1 MPALITR
8 CPACATMF
16 KVVPDQL
23 RVSEGWVRCGHCGEV
38 FDASAHLQ
46 PPDAVTQEQQQQPA
60 QEQEQEQEQGA
71 QSVAGASPSEA
82 APESGPPEAGP
93 SLAGPPREQ
102 RDHVAAADEEP
113 FAGVD
118 SEPASDLSPDSIASS
133 PQTEIDEELLEDE
146 PDSVR
151 LQAERQALQEDPLD
165 RPFSLRR
172 EDLSAPA
179 ELTPSELPAAAAP
192 LEELTFVRQARREAR
207 WQRPAVRGLLA
218 LLALALAGLLG
229 LQVAVQERDRL
240 AAAEPVLRPWLVRV
254 CDLLGCRV
262 APPRRIEAIAIEGS
276 TFNRL
281 RPDAYRL
288 QVTLKNQSGAQVAM
302 PAIELTLT
310 DGEEQP
316 VVRRVLMPGELG
328 AARLALAA
336 RAEWSGTAAFALQDT
351 SLASRVAGYRVLAF
365 YP

>member
-23 RVSEGWVRCGHCGEV
+23 RVSEGWVRCGRCSEV

-46 PPDAVTQEQQQQPA
+46 PPAAVAQA
-60 QEQEQEQEQGA
+60 QEQEVRGQEA
-71 QSVAGASPSEA
+71 QSGAGAPPPPAGLEADPFDADAPPPGAADVRDRIAAEA
-82 APESGPPEAGP
+82 APPVAGP
-93 SLAGPPREQ
+93 
-102 RDHVAAADEEP
+102 
-113 FAGVD
+113 D
-118 SEPASDLSPDSIASS
+118 SEPTSELSPDSVASS
-133 PQTEIDEELLEDE
+133 PLTEVDEELPDDE
-146 PDSVR
+146 PDSIR
-151 LQAERQALQEDPLD
+151 LQAEQQALQEDPLD

-179 ELTPSELPAAAAP
+179 ELTPSELPPVAAP

-207 WQRPAVRGLLA
+207 WQRPALRALLS

-240 AAAEPVLRPWLVRV
+240 AAAEPLRPWLARV
-254 CDLLGCRV
+254 CEPLGCRIS
-262 APPRRIEAIAIEGS
+262 APRRIEAIAIDGS

-288 QVTLKNQSGAQVAM
+288 QVTLKNQSGTQVAM

-310 DGEEQP
+310 DSEEQP

-328 AARLALAA
+328 AARLVLAA
-336 RAEWSGTAAFALQDT
+336 RAEWSGSAALALPDT

>member
-23 RVSEGWVRCGHCGEV
+23 RVSEGWVRCGHCSEV

-46 PPDAVTQEQQQQPA
+46 PPAAVAQA
-60 QEQEQEQEQGA
+60 QEQEA
-71 QSVAGASPSEA
+71 NSI
-82 APESGPPEAGP
+82 APVPPVDAVPGPPSPGAGLP
-93 SLAGPPREQ
+93 LPEPP
-102 RDHVAAADEEP
+102 DATAAADEEHFGAREP
-113 FAGVD
+113 
-118 SEPASDLSPDSIASS
+118 EPASDLSPDSVASS
-133 PQTEIDEELLEDE
+133 PLTEIDEQLPDDE
-146 PDSVR
+146 PDSLR
-151 LQAERQALQEDPLD
+151 IRAEQQALEEDPLD

-179 ELTPSELPAAAAP
+179 ELTPSELPGLAAP

-207 WQRPAVRGLLA
+207 WRRPAVRGLLS

-240 AAAEPVLRPWLVRV
+240 AAAEPALRPWLARA
-254 CDLLGCRV
+254 CDPLGCRI
-262 APPRRIEAIAIEGS
+262 APPRRIEVIAIDGS

-281 RPDAYRL
+281 RPDVYRL

-336 RAEWSGTAAFALQDT
+336 RAEWSGTAAFALQDP

>member
-1 MPALITR
+1 MPALVTR

-46 PPDAVTQEQQQQPA
+46 PEAAVAQAQAQAAQPEPDLPDA
-60 QEQEQEQEQGA
+60 G
-71 QSVAGASPSEA
+71 
-82 APESGPPEAGP
+82 
-93 SLAGPPREQ
+93 LRPREAQ
-102 RDHVAAADEEP
+102 DPHDEIDADDQERVAAAD
-113 FAGVD
+113 AGR
-118 SEPASDLSPDSIASS
+118 PSDLPPDSLASL

-151 LQAERQALQEDPLD
+151 LQAEQQALQEDPLD

-172 EDLSAPA
+172 EDLSAPG
-179 ELTPSELPAAAAP
+179 ELTASGLPGDAAP
-192 LEELTFVRQARREAR
+192 LEELTFVRQARREAH
-207 WQRPAVRGLLA
+207 WQRPAVRALLA
-218 LLALALAGLLG
+218 LLALVLAGLLG

-240 AAAEPVLRPWLVRV
+240 AASEPALQPWLARL
-254 CDLLGCRV
+254 CEPLGCRIS
-262 APPRRIEAIAIEGS
+262 PPRRIEAIAIDGS

-288 QVTLKNQSGAQVAM
+288 QVTLRNQSATDVAM
-302 PAIELTLT
+302 PAVELTLT
-310 DGEEQP
+310 DSEEQA

-328 AARLALAA
+328 AARLALGA
-336 RAEWSGTAAFALQDT
+336 RAEWSGTAALTLQDPA
-351 SLASRVAGYRVLAF
+351 LASRVAGYRVLAF

>member
-23 RVSEGWVRCGHCGEV
+23 RVSEGWVRCGHCAEV

-46 PPDAVTQEQQQQPA
+46 PAAAVAQA
-60 QEQEQEQEQGA
+60 QEQEA
-71 QSVAGASPSEA
+71 QSGAVVPPAQDATEPYPFDTGAPALASPEA
-82 APESGPPEAGP
+82 PDEVATEDDEP
-93 SLAGPPREQ
+93 L
-102 RDHVAAADEEP
+102 AAADSSP
-113 FAGVD
+113 Q
-118 SEPASDLSPDSIASS
+118 SEPPPDSVASS

-146 PDSVR
+146 PDSVQ
-151 LQAERQALQEDPLD
+151 LQAEQEALQEDPLD

-179 ELTPSELPAAAAP
+179 ELTPSELPGDAAP

-207 WQRPAVRGLLA
+207 WQRPAVRGLLT

-240 AAAEPVLRPWLVRV
+240 AAGEPALRPWLARA
-254 CDLLGCRV
+254 CEPLGCRI
-262 APPRRIEAIAIEGS
+262 APPRRIEAIAIDGS

-288 QVTLKNQSGAQVAM
+288 QVTLKNQSGMDVAM
-302 PAIELTLT
+302 PAVELTLT
-310 DGEEQP
+310 DSEEQP

-336 RAEWSGTAAFALQDT
+336 RTEWSGTAALALQDT

>member
-23 RVSEGWVRCGHCGEV
+23 RVSEGWVRCGHCSEV

-46 PPDAVTQEQQQQPA
+46 PPAAVAQA
-60 QEQEQEQEQGA
+60 QEQEA
-71 QSVAGASPSEA
+71 QSGAAVPPTQDATEPSPFDAGVPALASQEA
-82 APESGPPEAGP
+82 PGEIAAEDDEPF
-93 SLAGPPREQ
+93 
-102 RDHVAAADEEP
+102 AAADP
-113 FAGVD
+113 SPQ
-118 SEPASDLSPDSIASS
+118 SEPPPDSVASS
-133 PQTEIDEELLEDE
+133 PQTEIDEELPEDE
-146 PDSVR
+146 PDSVQ
-151 LQAERQALQEDPLD
+151 LQAEQEALQEDPLD

-179 ELTPSELPAAAAP
+179 ELTPGELPGDAAP

-207 WQRPAVRGLLA
+207 WQRPAMRGLLS
-218 LLALALAGLLG
+218 LLALALAGLLA

-240 AAAEPVLRPWLVRV
+240 AAAEPALRPWLASV
-254 CDLLGCRV
+254 CERLGCRV
-262 APPRRIEAIAIEGS
+262 APPRRIDAIAIDGS

-288 QVTLKNQSGAQVAM
+288 EVTLKNQSGTQVAM
-302 PAIELTLT
+302 PAVELTLT
-310 DGEEQP
+310 DSAEQP

-328 AARLALAA
+328 AARLALPA
-336 RAEWSGTAAFALQDT
+336 RAEWSGTVALALQDT
-351 SLASRVAGYRVLAF
+351 SLAGHVAGYRVLAF

>member
-1 MPALITR
+1 
-8 CPACATMF
+8 
-16 KVVPDQL
+16 VP
-23 RVSEGWVRCGHCGEV
+23 
-38 FDASAHLQ
+38 
-46 PPDAVTQEQQQQPA
+46 PPP
-60 QEQEQEQEQGA
+60 
-71 QSVAGASPSEA
+71 A
-82 APESGPPEAGP
+82 APEAPEADP
-93 SLAGPPREQ
+93 FDVPPP
-102 RDHVAAADEEP
+102 AAAEVRDDSAAAAP
-113 FAGVD
+113 D
-118 SEPASDLSPDSIASS
+118 SERISDLSPDSVVSS
-133 PQTEIDEELLEDE
+133 PLTEIDEELPDDE

-151 LQAERQALQEDPLD
+151 LQAEQEALQEDPLD

-179 ELTPSELPAAAAP
+179 ELTASELPGTAAP

-207 WQRPAVRGLLA
+207 WQRPAVRGLLSV
-218 LLALALAGLLG
+218 LALALAGLLG

-240 AAAEPVLRPWLVRV
+240 AAAEPALRPWLDRV
-254 CDLLGCRV
+254 CDPLGCRI
-262 APPRRIEAIAIEGS
+262 APPRRIEAIAIDGS

-288 QVTLKNQSGAQVAM
+288 EVTLKNQSAGQVAL
-302 PAIELTLT
+302 PAVELTLT
-310 DGEEQP
+310 DSEEQP

-336 RAEWSGTAAFALQDT
+336 RAEWSGTAAFALQDA

>member
-23 RVSEGWVRCGHCGEV
+23 RVSEGWVRCGHCSEV

-46 PPDAVTQEQQQQPA
+46 PPAAVA
-60 QEQEQEQEQGA
+60 QAQAPEQESQGQEAQSGAGA
-71 QSVAGASPSEA
+71 QPPPAGPEADPFDAGAPPPGAADLRDQIAAEEAPPVA
-82 APESGPPEAGP
+82 APD
-93 SLAGPPREQ
+93 L
-102 RDHVAAADEEP
+102 
-113 FAGVD
+113 
-118 SEPASDLSPDSIASS
+118 EPASDLSPDSVTS
-133 PQTEIDEELLEDE
+133 PPLTEIDEELPDDE
-146 PDSVR
+146 PDPLR
-151 LQAERQALQEDPLD
+151 LQAEQQALQEDPLD

-179 ELTPSELPAAAAP
+179 GLTPSELPGVAAP

-207 WQRPAVRGLLA
+207 WQRPAVRGLLS

-240 AAAEPVLRPWLVRV
+240 AAAEPALRPWLARV
-254 CDLLGCRV
+254 CDPLGCRV
-262 APPRRIEAIAIEGS
+262 APPRRIEAIAIDGS

-288 QVTLKNQSGAQVAM
+288 EVTLKNQSAGQVAL
-302 PAIELTLT
+302 PAVELTLT
-310 DGEEQP
+310 DSEEQP

-336 RAEWSGTAAFALQDT
+336 RSEWSGTAAFALQDA

>member
-23 RVSEGWVRCGHCGEV
+23 RVSEGWVRCGHCSEV

-46 PPDAVTQEQQQQPA
+46 PPAAVAQEEEQEA
-60 QEQEQEQEQGA
+60 QEQEA
-71 QSVAGASPSEA
+71 QSGAGAPPPAGGPEADPLDAGALRGAADVHGQIAAEEAPPVA
-82 APESGPPEAGP
+82 AP
-93 SLAGPPREQ
+93 
-102 RDHVAAADEEP
+102 
-113 FAGVD
+113 D
-118 SEPASDLSPDSIASS
+118 SEPTSDLSPDSVASS
-133 PQTEIDEELLEDE
+133 PLTEIDEELPDDE
-146 PDSVR
+146 PDPLR
-151 LQAERQALQEDPLD
+151 LQAEQQALQEDPLD

-179 ELTPSELPAAAAP
+179 ELTPSELPGVGAP
-192 LEELTFVRQARREAR
+192 LEQLTFVRQARREAR
-207 WQRPAVRGLLA
+207 WQRPAVRGLLSV
-218 LLALALAGLLG
+218 LAPALAGLLG

-240 AAAEPVLRPWLVRV
+240 AAAEPALRPWLARV
-254 CDLLGCRV
+254 CDPLGCRI
-262 APPRRIEAIAIEGS
+262 APPRRIEAIAIDGS

-288 QVTLKNQSGAQVAM
+288 EVTLKNQSAGQVAL
-302 PAIELTLT
+302 PAVELTLT
-310 DGEEQP
+310 DSEEQP

-336 RAEWSGTAAFALQDT
+336 RSEWSGTAAFALQDA

>member
-46 PPDAVTQEQQQQPA
+46 PPAPV
-60 QEQEQEQEQGA
+60 EQEQEAQSGAGA
-71 QSVAGASPSEA
+71 QPPPGGPDADAFDAGARGATDVREQIAAEEAPSVA
-82 APESGPPEAGP
+82 AP
-93 SLAGPPREQ
+93 
-102 RDHVAAADEEP
+102 
-113 FAGVD
+113 D
-118 SEPASDLSPDSIASS
+118 SEPASDQSPDSVASS
-133 PQTEIDEELLEDE
+133 PLTEIDEELPDDE
-146 PDSVR
+146 PDPLR
-151 LQAERQALQEDPLD
+151 LQAEQQALQEDPLD

-179 ELTPSELPAAAAP
+179 ELTPSELPGVAAP

-207 WQRPAVRGLLA
+207 WQRPAVRGLLS

-229 LQVAVQERDRL
+229 LQIAVQERDRL
-240 AAAEPVLRPWLVRV
+240 AAAEPALRPWLTRV
-254 CDLLGCRV
+254 CDPLGCRI
-262 APPRRIEAIAIEGS
+262 APPRRIEAIAIDGS

-288 QVTLKNQSGAQVAM
+288 EVTLKNQSAGQVAL
-302 PAIELTLT
+302 PAVELTLT
-310 DGEEQP
+310 DSEEQP

-336 RAEWSGTAAFALQDT
+336 RAEWSGTAAFALRDA

>member
-1 MPALITR
+1 MAPLMPALITR

-23 RVSEGWVRCGHCGEV
+23 RVSEGWVRCGHCAEV

-46 PPDAVTQEQQQQPA
+46 PAAAVPQAWEEQAQSGAGAQPPRSAAEPHPVATPMPPHEAPEPFDEIAA
-60 QEQEQEQEQGA
+60 QEEEPVA
-71 QSVAGASPSEA
+71 ASVPD
-82 APESGPPEAGP
+82 SGP
-93 SLAGPPREQ
+93 S
-102 RDHVAAADEEP
+102 
-113 FAGVD
+113 
-118 SEPASDLSPDSIASS
+118 SELPPDSIASS
-133 PQTEIDEELLEDE
+133 PLTQIDEELPDDE

-151 LQAERQALQEDPLD
+151 LQSEQQALQEDPLD
-165 RPFSLRR
+165 QPFSLRR
-172 EDLSAPA
+172 EDLSAPGKLEA
-179 ELTPSELPAAAAP
+179 GARAGDSGH

-207 WQRPAVRGLLA
+207 WQQPAARGLLS

-240 AAAEPVLRPWLVRV
+240 AATGPALRAWLVRL
-254 CDLLGCRV
+254 CEPLGCRV
-262 APPRRIEAIAIEGS
+262 SPPRLIEAIAIEGS
-276 TFNRL
+276 AFNRL

-288 QVTLKNQSGAQVAM
+288 QVTLRNQSGTDVAM
-302 PAIELTLT
+302 PAVELTLT
-310 DGEEQP
+310 DSAEQP

-336 RAEWSGTAAFALQDT
+336 RAEWSGTTALVLQDAA
-351 SLASRVAGYRVLAF
+351 LASRVAGYRVLAF

>member
-23 RVSEGWVRCGHCGEV
+23 RVSEGWVRCGHCSEV
-38 FDASAHLQ
+38 FDASVHLQ
-46 PPDAVTQEQQQQPA
+46 PAAAVAQA
-60 QEQEQEQEQGA
+60 QEHEVQSGGA
-71 QSVAGASPSEA
+71 QPPPAGPEADPFDAGAGEA
-82 APESGPPEAGP
+82 ASAHDQIAAEEAPP
-93 SLAGPPREQ
+93 LAAP
-102 RDHVAAADEEP
+102 
-113 FAGVD
+113 D
-118 SEPASDLSPDSIASS
+118 SEPASDLSPDSVVSS
-133 PQTEIDEELLEDE
+133 PLTEIDEELPDEE
-146 PDSVR
+146 PDSLR
-151 LQAERQALQEDPLD
+151 LRAERQALQEDPLD

-179 ELTPSELPAAAAP
+179 ELTASEPPAGAAP

-207 WQRPAVRGLLA
+207 WQRPAVRGLLS
-218 LLALALAGLLG
+218 LLALALVGLLG

-240 AAAEPVLRPWLVRV
+240 AAAEPALRPWLDRV
-254 CDLLGCRV
+254 CDPLDCRI
-262 APPRRIEAIAIEGS
+262 APPRRIEAIAIDGS

-288 QVTLKNQSGAQVAM
+288 EVTLKNQSAGQVAL
-302 PAIELTLT
+302 PAVELTLT
-310 DGEEQP
+310 DSEEQP

-336 RAEWSGTAAFALQDT
+336 RAEWSGTAAFALQDA

>member
-23 RVSEGWVRCGHCGEV
+23 RVSEGWVRCGHCSEV

-46 PPDAVTQEQQQQPA
+46 PPAAAA
-60 QEQEQEQEQGA
+60 QEQEQEQEQEARAGAGA
-71 QSVAGASPSEA
+71 QRPPSG
-82 APESGPPEAGP
+82 APEANPFDADARPPGA
-93 SLAGPPREQ
+93 AAVH
-102 RDHVAAADEEP
+102 DHTAADEAP
-113 FAGVD
+113 PDAAPD
-118 SEPASDLSPDSIASS
+118 SEPTSDSSPDSVASS
-133 PQTEIDEELLEDE
+133 PLTEIDEELPDDE
-146 PDSVR
+146 PDPLR
-151 LQAERQALQEDPLD
+151 LQAEQRALQEDPLD

-179 ELTPSELPAAAAP
+179 ELTPSELPGVGAP
-192 LEELTFVRQARREAR
+192 LEQLTFVRQARREAR
-207 WQRPAVRGLLA
+207 WQRPAVRGLLSV
-218 LLALALAGLLG
+218 LALALAGLLG
-229 LQVAVQERDRL
+229 LQIAVQERDRL
-240 AAAEPVLRPWLVRV
+240 AAAEPALRPWLARV
-254 CDLLGCRV
+254 CDALGCRV
-262 APPRRIEAIAIEGS
+262 APPRRIEAIAIDGS

-288 QVTLKNQSGAQVAM
+288 EVTLKNQSAGQVAL
-302 PAIELTLT
+302 PAVELTLT
-310 DGEEQP
+310 DSEEQP

-328 AARLALAA
+328 AARLALGA
-336 RAEWSGTAAFALQDT
+336 RSEWSGTAAFALQDA

>member
-46 PPDAVTQEQQQQPA
+46 PAAAVSQAREQQA
-60 QEQEQEQEQGA
+60 QSGAGA
-71 QSVAGASPSEA
+71 QPPAPEPHPVA
-82 APESGPPEAGP
+82 APM
-93 SLAGPPREQ
+93 PPREAPETFEEI
-102 RDHVAAADEEP
+102 AAQDEEP
-113 FAGVD
+113 VAA
-118 SEPASDLSPDSIASS
+118 SASDFGPSSELPPDSIASS
-133 PQTEIDEELLEDE
+133 PLTQIDEQLPDDE
-146 PDSVR
+146 PDSIR
-151 LQAERQALQEDPLD
+151 LQAEQQALQEDPLD

-172 EDLSAPA
+172 EDLSAPG
-179 ELTPSELPAAAAP
+179 ELEATAPAGDSGH

-207 WQRPAVRGLLA
+207 WQRPAARGLLSV
-218 LLALALAGLLG
+218 LGLALAGLLG

-240 AAAEPVLRPWLVRV
+240 AATEPALRAWLVRL
-254 CDLLGCRV
+254 CEPLGCRIS
-262 APPRRIEAIAIEGS
+262 PPRRIEAIAIDGS
-276 TFNRL
+276 AFNRL

-288 QVTLKNQSGAQVAM
+288 QVTLRNQSGMEVAM
-302 PAIELTLT
+302 PAVELTLT
-310 DGEEQP
+310 DSADQP

-336 RAEWSGTAAFALQDT
+336 RAEWSGSAALVLQDA